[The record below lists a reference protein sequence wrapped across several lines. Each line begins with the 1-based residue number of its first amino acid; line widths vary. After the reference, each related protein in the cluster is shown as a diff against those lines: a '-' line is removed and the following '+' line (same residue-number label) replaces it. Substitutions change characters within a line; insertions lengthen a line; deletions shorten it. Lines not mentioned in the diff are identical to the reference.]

1 MMDEA
6 LSQSEIDALINH
18 LNSDDSSGLELIK
31 EEPAAAAKNYNFR
44 KPNKFTKDQLRTL
57 YMINENFS
65 RIISNYLSGY
75 LRTTINIKIASVE
88 QVTYEEFLVSIFSPT
103 LLTIFQM
110 PPLTGNAVLETS
122 HNFTSPAIDLLF
134 GGTGGRNTKKVKE
147 LTEIEIRVLR
157 KLIEKL
163 LENMAL
169 AWADVFKFDIGID
182 SMESNPQYNQ
192 IISPNETVA
201 IITFTADVANNQS
214 IINLCLPYATLKE
227 AIPNL
232 TAQNWFATQQYADVS
247 QARDVE
253 NRLGRVALGLTA
265 CCGETQLTI
274 QEFLQL
280 EEGDVVLLD
289 TIVGEDMELLIEGY
303 PKFSFQPGIIGDQL
317 AAMITG
323 KL

>member
-1 MMDEA
+1 MDET

-18 LNSDDSSGLELIK
+18 LNSDDNNEPELIK
-31 EEPAAAAKNYNFR
+31 EDPQIAAKMYNFR
-44 KPNKFTKDQLRTL
+44 RPNKFTKDQLRTL
-57 YMINENFS
+57 FMINENFS

-75 LRTTINIKIASVE
+75 LRSTINIKIASVE
-88 QVTYEEFLVSIFSPT
+88 QVTYEEFLVSIFNPT

-110 PPLTGNAVLETS
+110 EPLVGNAVLETS
-122 HNFTSPAIDLLF
+122 HNFTSPAIDLMF
-134 GGTGGRNTKKVKE
+134 GGSGRSTNKVKE
-147 LTEIEIRVLR
+147 LTEIELRVIK

-169 AWADVFKFDIGID
+169 AWLDVFKFKIIID

-201 IITFTADVANNQS
+201 IITFTADIANNQS
-214 IINLCLPYATLKE
+214 ILNLCLPHTTLKE

-232 TAQNWFATQQYADVS
+232 TAQNWFAAQQSTDVS

-253 NRLGRVALGLTA
+253 NRLGKVALDITA

-289 TIVGEDMELLIEGY
+289 TIVGEDMELLVEGH

>member
-1 MMDEA
+1 MLDEA
-6 LSQSEIDALINH
+6 LSQSEIDALISH
-18 LNSDDSSGLELIK
+18 LNSDDKNALELVK
-31 EEPAAAAKNYNFR
+31 EEPPAAAKKYNFR
-44 KPNKFTKDQLRTL
+44 RPNKFTKDQLRTL
-57 YMINENFS
+57 FMINENFS

-75 LRTTINIKIASVE
+75 LRSTINIKIASVE

-110 PPLTGNAVLETS
+110 PPLTGSAVLETS

-134 GGTGGRNTKKVKE
+134 GGSGRSSNKVKE
-147 LTEIEIRVLR
+147 LTEIELRVLR
-157 KLIEKL
+157 KLIDKL
-163 LENMAL
+163 LENMGL
-169 AWADVFKFDIGID
+169 AWADVFKFDIAID
-182 SMESNPQYNQ
+182 AMESNPQYNQ

-201 IITFTADVANNQS
+201 IITFRAEVANNQS

-247 QARDVE
+247 QVKDVE
-253 NRLGRVALGLTA
+253 HRLGKVALGLTA

-289 TIVGEDMELLIEGY
+289 TIVGEDMELLVEGF
-303 PKFSFQPGIIGDQL
+303 PKYSFQPGIIGDQI

>member
-1 MMDEA
+1 MDEA

-18 LNSDDSSGLELIK
+18 LNSDDSSAPELIK
-31 EEPAAAAKNYNFR
+31 EEPQVAAKQYNFR
-44 KPNKFTKDQLRTL
+44 RPNKFTKDQLRTL
-57 YMINENFS
+57 FMINENFS

-75 LRTTINIKIASVE
+75 LRSTINIKIASVE

-110 PPLTGNAVLETS
+110 EPLVGSAVLETS
-122 HNFTSPAIDLLF
+122 HNFTSPAIDLMF
-134 GGTGGRNTKKVKE
+134 GGAGRSTSKVKE
-147 LTEIEIRVLR
+147 LTEIELRVIR

-163 LENMAL
+163 LENMVL
-169 AWADVFKFDIGID
+169 AWLDVFKFKIVVD

-201 IITFTADVANNQS
+201 IITFTAEIANNQS
-214 IINLCLPYATLKE
+214 IINLCLPHATLKE

-232 TAQNWFATQQYADVS
+232 TAQNWFAAQQSNDVS
-247 QARDVE
+247 QAKDVE
-253 NRLGRVALGLTA
+253 NRLGKVALDITA
-265 CCGETQLTI
+265 SCGETQLSI

-289 TIVGEDMELLIEGY
+289 TIVGQDMELLIEGH
-303 PKFSFQPGIIGDQL
+303 PKYSFQPGIIGDQL

-323 KL
+323 EL

>member
-1 MMDEA
+1 MMDET

-18 LNSDDSSGLELIK
+18 LNSEDHVPEIIK
-31 EEPAAAAKNYNFR
+31 EEPQNVAKNYNFR
-44 KPNKFTKDQLRTL
+44 RPNKFTKDQLRTL
-57 YMINENFS
+57 FMINENFS
-65 RIISNYLSGY
+65 RIISNFLSGY
-75 LRTTINIKIASVE
+75 LRSTINIKIASVE

-110 PPLTGNAVLETS
+110 PPLVGSAVLETS
-122 HNFTSPAIDLLF
+122 HNFTSPAIDLMF
-134 GGTGGRNTKKVKE
+134 GGSGKATQKVKE
-147 LTEIEIRVLR
+147 ITEIELRVLK

-169 AWADVFKFDIGID
+169 AWWDVFKFTITID
-182 SMESNPQYNQ
+182 AMESNPQYNQ

-201 IITFTADVANNQS
+201 IITFTAEIANNQS

-232 TAQNWFATQQYADVS
+232 TAQNWFATQQCSDVS
-247 QARDVE
+247 QAKDVE
-253 NRLGRVALGLTA
+253 DRLGKVVLGLTA

-289 TIVGEDMELLIEGY
+289 TIVGEDMELLIEGH

>member
-1 MMDEA
+1 MMDDA

-18 LNSDDSSGLELIK
+18 LNSEESVSELVK
-31 EEPAAAAKNYNFR
+31 EETQNTAKKYNFR
-44 KPNKFTKDQLRTL
+44 RPNKFTKDQLRTL
-57 YMINENFS
+57 FMINENFS

-75 LRTTINIKIASVE
+75 LRSTINIKIASVE

-110 PPLTGNAVLETS
+110 PPLVGSAVLETN
-122 HNFTSPAIDLLF
+122 HNFTSPAVDLMF
-134 GGTGGRNTKKVKE
+134 GGAGKSSNRVRE
-147 LTEIEIRVLR
+147 LTEIEVRVLK
-157 KLIEKL
+157 KLIQKL

-169 AWADVFKFDIGID
+169 AWSDVFKFDITIE
-182 SMESNPQYNQ
+182 SMDSNPQYNQ

-201 IITFTADVANNQS
+201 IITFTAGIANTQS
-214 IINLCLPYATLKE
+214 IINLCLPFATLKE

-232 TAQNWFATQQYADVS
+232 TAQNWFAIQQCADAS
-247 QARDVE
+247 QAQVVE
-253 NRLGRVALGLTA
+253 NRLGRVSLDLTA

-289 TIVGEDMELLIEGY
+289 TVVGENMQLLVEGHS
-303 PKFSFQPGIIGDQL
+303 KFSFQPGVVGEQL

>member
-6 LSQSEIDALINH
+6 LSQSEIDALINQ
-18 LNSDDSSGLELIK
+18 LNSDDTVALELIK
-31 EEPAAAAKNYNFR
+31 EETQTTAKNYNFR
-44 KPNKFTKDQLRTL
+44 RPNKFTKDQLRTL
-57 YMINENFS
+57 FMINENFS

-75 LRTTINIKIASVE
+75 LRSTINIKIASVE
-88 QVTYEEFLVSIFSPT
+88 QVTYEEFLVSIFCPT

-110 PPLTGNAVLETS
+110 NPLNGSAVLETS

-134 GGTGGRNTKKVKE
+134 GGMGRNTNRAKE
-147 LTEIEIRVLR
+147 LTEIELRVLK

-169 AWADVFKFDIGID
+169 AWLDVFEFKTTID

-214 IINLCLPYATLKE
+214 IINLCLPHATLKE

-232 TAQNWFATQQYADVS
+232 TAQNWFAAQQYADVS
-247 QARDVE
+247 QAKDIE
-253 NRLGRVALGLTA
+253 TRLGKVALGLTA

-303 PKFSFQPGIIGDQL
+303 PKLSFQPGIIGDQL

>member
-1 MMDEA
+1 MIDGA

-18 LNSDDSSGLELIK
+18 LNSDDNSVPELIK
-31 EEPAAAAKNYNFR
+31 EEPEIAAKIYNFR
-44 KPNKFTKDQLRTL
+44 RPNKFTKDQLRTL
-57 YMINENFS
+57 FMINENFS

-75 LRTTINIKIASVE
+75 LRSTINIKIASVE
-88 QVTYEEFLVSIFSPT
+88 QITYEEFLVSIFSPT

-110 PPLTGNAVLETS
+110 EPLVGSAVLETS
-122 HNFTSPAIDLLF
+122 HNFTSPAIDLMF
-134 GGTGGRNTKKVKE
+134 GGAGRNRNKVKE
-147 LTEIEIRVLR
+147 LTEIELRVLR
-157 KLIEKL
+157 KLIEKF

-169 AWADVFKFDIGID
+169 AWLDVFKFKILID

-201 IITFTADVANNQS
+201 IITFTADIANNQS
-214 IINLCLPYATLKE
+214 ILNLCLPYATLKE
-227 AIPNL
+227 VIPNL
-232 TAQNWFATQQYADVS
+232 TAQNWFAAQQSTDAS
-247 QARDVE
+247 QAKDVE
-253 NRLGRVALGLTA
+253 NRLGNVALDITA

-289 TIVGEDMELLIEGY
+289 TIVGEDMELLIEGH

>member
-1 MMDEA
+1 MIDEA
-6 LSQSEIDALINH
+6 LSQSEIDALIDH
-18 LNSDDSSGLELIK
+18 LNSDDSALELIK
-31 EEPAAAAKNYNFR
+31 EEPPVAAKKYNFR

-57 YMINENFS
+57 FMINENFS

-110 PPLTGNAVLETS
+110 PSLTGSAVLETS

-134 GGTGGRNTKKVKE
+134 GGSGRTTKKVKE
-147 LTEIEIRVLR
+147 LTEIELRVLR

-169 AWADVFKFDIGID
+169 AWADVYKFNTVID
-182 SMESNPQYNQ
+182 AMESNPQYNQ

-232 TAQNWFATQQYADVS
+232 TAQNWFATQQYADVT
-247 QARDVE
+247 QVKDVE
-253 NRLGRVALGLTA
+253 NRLGKVALGLTA
-265 CCGETQLTI
+265 CCGETQVTI

-303 PKFSFQPGIIGDQL
+303 PKFHFQPGIIGDQL